1 QGHMWW
7 SAWIRAYVC
16 APMRAYRCACPSSTM
31 AALSSSMARL
41 PDMRPKRASK
51 SAALRQRA
59 GLWVRRQNRLMRC
72 MFIPLY
78 VATGVPTRAWHAFC
92 RPDTSRH
99 KTTRRM
105 FSRQE
110 PCQPKALHA
119 WSAWHACQGEL
130 CKRCA
135 LLECTVR
142 KKHAYAV
149 TVNYRMGV
157 QWFGMARF
165 LRGARVYRTDR
176 PVYCTGVQHGGAVRG
191 TSVQM

>member
-1 QGHMWW
+1 M
-7 SAWIRAYVC
+7 ALL
-16 APMRAYRCACPSSTM
+16 SSTR
-31 AALSSSMARL
+31 AWLCDS
-41 PDMRPKRASK
+41 RPKRASR

-59 GLWVRRQNRLMRC
+59 GVRVKVHRRLMRC
-72 MFIPLY
+72 MFMPSY
-78 VATGVPTRAWHAFC
+78 VATGVPARAWHAFC

-119 WSAWHACQGEL
+119 CSAWHACQGAPR
-130 CKRCA
+130 KRCA

-157 QWFGMARF
+157 QWFGMARI
-165 LRGARVYRTDR
+165 LRGARVFRTDR